1 MKTRLALLC
10 PTMFVS
16 VLFLAAPKSPFLAD
30 VIAAGE
36 SGPAYFTIPE
46 SELLSADFAAT
57 RWGGTVEQ
65 TDAFDEKVL
74 FTFAGLSSSSTGMKD
89 DYPVAEV
96 YGQILPSHGSGDF
109 SNFDGYVL
117 WFKNIDAAPVSVSL
131 FINTGFTGPSG
142 VPSNNPANDTFWQSP
157 WTQLQPNEAKT
168 LKLEFD
174 NATPWNI
181 SDNPSPHTQGS
192 NGVAMSINDYDRA
205 EVSAIGFQIYADAN
219 PDAPVLA
226 APAYAPICS
235 VDLEPDFDKDCKIT
249 FKDLA
254 IFADQWL
261 ECTLDPQSDC

>member
-10 PTMFVS
+10 PTLLFAI
-16 VLFLAAPKSPFLAD
+16 LFLAAPKSPFLAD
-30 VIAAGE
+30 VTAAGE

-74 FTFAGLSSSSTGMKD
+74 FTFAGLASSSTGMKD

-117 WFKNIDAAPVSVSL
+117 WFKNLDAAPVSVSL

-142 VPSNNPANDTFWQSP
+142 IPSNDWRNDTFWQSP
-157 WTQLQPNEAKT
+157 WTQLQPAEART

-181 SDNPSPHTQGS
+181 SDNPLPHTQGS
-192 NGVAMSINDYDRA
+192 DGVAMSINDYDRA
-205 EVSAIGFQIYADAN
+205 EVSAIGFQVYADDN
-219 PDAPVLA
+219 PDAAVLVA
-226 APAYAPICS
+226 EAYAPICS
-235 VDLEPDFDKDCKIT
+235 VDLEADFDSDCRIT

-261 ECTLDPQSDC
+261 DCTLDPETDC